1 MTQPNRA
8 ADNVLIAEFRAQAQT
23 CRIQVH
29 HTPLRERRYEL
40 QARANLFDQM
50 ADQLAKN

>member
-1 MTQPNRA
+1 MQSRT
-8 ADNVLIAEFRAQAQT
+8 DNVLIAEFRAQAQT
-23 CRIQVH
+23 CRVELQ

-40 QARANLFDQM
+40 QARADLFEQM